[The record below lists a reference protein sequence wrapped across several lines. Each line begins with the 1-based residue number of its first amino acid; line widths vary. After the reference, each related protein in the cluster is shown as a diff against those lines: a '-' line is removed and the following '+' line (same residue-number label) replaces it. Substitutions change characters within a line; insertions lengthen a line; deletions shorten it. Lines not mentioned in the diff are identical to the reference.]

1 MFNDFSKHINNDFDF
16 LKKSKLLVC
25 VSGGVD
31 SMVLIDLL
39 YKTKHD
45 VSVAHCNFK
54 LRKEESDLDE
64 EFVKKYCFENS
75 IPFFSKNF
83 DTNIPKHSLQMAARA
98 LRYDWFN
105 YLLKKKKLNYI
116 LTAHH
121 LDDSLETFIL
131 NLSRATGI
139 KGLMGIK
146 SNNDMIARPL
156 LVFSKDR
163 ILEYA
168 KKNDLK
174 WREDS
179 SNIKNDYQRNQIRN
193 QIIPQLKELNPDFLN
208 QTSKTMNFLKD
219 SNYII
224 KKYLN
229 LIKKENFLVNGEEI
243 IISKNF
249 INNNQKVVFELF
261 KDYDFNNPK
270 EILKLCNSITGK
282 MIKSSLYTLLSDRS
296 NLILRKNTNKLNDVY
311 EVGENGITT
320 PLRINVDTGKFNREF
335 NDNTIYLSK
344 IDIAFPLFLR
354 KRKKGDFIFPV
365 GMKGK
370 KMISKY
376 YKDQKLSFFDKQS
389 QWLLCN
395 HEDVIWIVGKRGD
408 KRYLK
413 PDEGSIKI
421 QVL

>member
-1 MFNDFSKHINNDFDF
+1 MNNLFSEHINNDFDF

-25 VSGGVD
+25 VSGGLD

-39 YKTKHD
+39 CKTKQD

-54 LRKEESDLDE
+54 LREQESDLDE
-64 EFVKKYCFENS
+64 EFVKKYCLKNS
-75 IPFFSKNF
+75 IPFFSKTF
-83 DTNIPKHSLQMAARA
+83 VTKIPKHSLQMAART
-98 LRYDWFN
+98 LRYDWF
-105 YLLKKKKLNYI
+105 YDLLKKKKLNYI

-139 KGLMGIK
+139 KGLSGIK
-146 SNNDMIARPL
+146 SINDFIARPL
-156 LVFSKDR
+156 LIFSKDK

-168 KKNDLK
+168 KKNNIR

-193 QIIPQLKELNPDFLN
+193 KVIPQLKELHPDFLN
-208 QTSKTMNFLKD
+208 QFNKTMNFLKD
-219 SNYII
+219 SSSII
-224 KKYLN
+224 KKYIN
-229 LIKKENFLVNGEEI
+229 IIKKENFLIKGEEI
-243 IISKNF
+243 IISKKF
-249 INNNQKVVFELF
+249 INNNQQDVYELF
-261 KDYDFNNPK
+261 KDYNFKNPK
-270 EILKLCNSITGK
+270 EILKLCNSVTGK
-282 MIKSSLYTLLSDRS
+282 MIESSTYFLLSDRS
-296 NLILRKNTNKLNDVY
+296 NLILKKNINKFNDVY

-320 PLRINVDTGKFNREF
+320 PLRINIEMGEFDREF

-344 IDIAFPLFLR
+344 IDIDFPLFLR
-354 KRKKGDFIFPV
+354 KWKKGDFIFPF
-365 GMKGK
+365 GMNGK

-376 YKDQKLSFFDKQS
+376 YKDQKMSFFDKQS

-395 HEDVIWIVGKRGD
+395 QEDVIWIVGKRGD

-413 PDEGSIKI
+413 PNEGLIKI
-421 QVL
+421 EVL

>member
-1 MFNDFSKHINNDFDF
+1 M
-16 LKKSKLLVC
+16 
-25 VSGGVD
+25 
-31 SMVLIDLL
+31 
-39 YKTKHD
+39 
-45 VSVAHCNFK
+45 
-54 LRKEESDLDE
+54 
-64 EFVKKYCFENS
+64 
-75 IPFFSKNF
+75 
-83 DTNIPKHSLQMAARA
+83 
-98 LRYDWFN
+98 
-105 YLLKKKKLNYI
+105 
-116 LTAHH
+116 
-121 LDDSLETFIL
+121 
-131 NLSRATGI
+131 
-139 KGLMGIK
+139 
-146 SNNDMIARPL
+146 
-156 LVFSKDR
+156 
-163 ILEYA
+163 
-168 KKNDLK
+168 
-174 WREDS
+174 
-179 SNIKNDYQRNQIRN
+179 
-193 QIIPQLKELNPDFLN
+193 
-208 QTSKTMNFLKD
+208 
-219 SNYII
+219 
-224 KKYLN
+224 
-229 LIKKENFLVNGEEI
+229 
-243 IISKNF
+243 
-249 INNNQKVVFELF
+249 F